1 MSEKTT
7 KEEKQLNVYQKLQKV
22 RVDVQKL
29 NIKKS
34 GKNAYAGFTYFE
46 LKDFIPPV
54 NELFDKYGLSSN
66 FSIKDGCAL
75 LYITDTDKLDDFIL
89 FESPIADAQLKGCT
103 PIQSLG
109 AVHTYMKRYLYL
121 NALELTED
129 DMLDKEAGNI
139 QTNNNNKQSTNPK
152 IVLYK
157 KLKEAK
163 LPDEQMN
170 AFCNHYGID
179 CQNESSI
186 QEFLRKGNIENF
198 VNEYM
203 GVVNAG

>member
-1 MSEKTT
+1 MTEKTT

-22 RVDVQKL
+22 RIDVQKL

-34 GKNAYAGFTYFE
+34 GKNAYANFSYFE

-54 NELFDKYGLSSN
+54 NELFAKYGLSSN
-66 FSIKDGCAL
+66 FSIKENCAL

-129 DMLDKEAGNI
+129 DLLDKEAGNI
-139 QTNNNNKQSTNPK
+139 QTNNNKQSTSPK
-152 IVLYK
+152 FVLYN

-163 LPDEQMN
+163 LPKEQMN
-170 AFCNHYGID
+170 AFCSHFGID
-179 CQNESSI
+179 CQNDSSI
-186 QEFLRKGNIENF
+186 QEFLRNGNIENF

-203 GVVNAG
+203 GVINAG